1 MRIAFICS
9 SSEPGR
15 DGVGDY
21 SRELAAE
28 LIAQGHEACLI
39 SLADRNVTGIVEEL
53 QDAGGISVPALRVP
67 VSVPWPQRVAV
78 ARQFMERMGVLWISF
93 QFVPY
98 SYSPKG
104 VIRTALP
111 YLVRLAEG
119 RKVHM
124 MLHELWIG
132 NSMNSVL
139 KHRFV
144 GALQRH
150 YVMRLIRKL
159 APAAVHTSNPVYAA
173 FLAREGISAG
183 ILPLFGN
190 IPVHADA
197 GAGEALRLFRE
208 QGVDLSLPERGA
220 HWVGGIFGSIVRE
233 WTPEPFFGELEAAA
247 IREKKTVVIV
257 GMGRFGDAGD
267 RIWADVV
274 HAYARRFRFV
284 LLGLLHAEILS
295 HVFRILDFG
304 VSMTPWRAFGK
315 SSTGASM
322 TDHGLPMIVTRD
334 DWRPRPPIEVEF
346 NYSPLVRRFDS
357 ALMKDFASFLATKRE
372 PRSTR
377 PDVARCF
384 VQSLF
389 AS

>member
-28 LIAQGHEACLI
+28 LIVQGHEACLI

-53 QDAGGISVPALRVP
+53 QDAGGISVAALRVP

-78 ARQFMERMGVLWISF
+78 ARQFMERMGVSWISF
-93 QFVPY
+93 HFVPY

-111 YLVRLAEG
+111 YLVQLAEG

-124 MLHELWIG
+124 MFHELWIG
-132 NSMNSVL
+132 ISMNSPFKDRL
-139 KHRFV
+139 V

-150 YVMRLIRKL
+150 YVLRLTRKL

-208 QGVDLSLPERGA
+208 QGVDLSLPERGV

-257 GMGRFGDAGD
+257 GMGRFGEAGD

-346 NYSPLVRRFDS
+346 TYSPLVWRFDS
-357 ALMKDFASFLATKRE
+357 GLMKDFASFLATKRE